1 MEGITPRPLTGQFL
15 TDVAA
20 ALPGRWMAKM
30 VHEHSGQLIETSA
43 TDEPT
48 GLVLVA
54 FCPPRADRV
63 EWAGVFPKDR
73 AGSLYMPR
81 DALRITTA
89 LSRPSTAVAR
99 DLERRLLTWYR
110 TEVTIALERVTEANR
125 RYDDAAATAAALG
138 RAFRQEPREGRF
150 WFDQGTVE
158 VGVSGIRVHLTLPL
172 DAAAALGAALLPLLA
187 RAGQPVLETVHRPTR

>member
-1 MEGITPRPLTGQFL
+1 MSIPTPGGLPSSYIEG
-15 TDVAA
+15 VAA

-30 VHEHSGQLIETSA
+30 IHEHSGQLIEFDRDVS
-43 TDEPT
+43 T